1 MFRLKDVKMKPKLIG
16 VLLIVGLLPLIAVGV
31 FSGILSN
38 NSLMDISY
46 DQLASIRGIK
56 KDQIE
61 RFFNERRGDMGVLQE
76 TVATLRFET
85 IKKLESVRAIKKTQI
100 ESFFNERMG
109 DAKVL
114 ADNPYIKQVSK
125 NEKLPENY
133 YRIALYSKDNA
144 SDYHYYRQDANGLWS
159 HKNGWRKATNK
170 DNKGRIIRDPDTA
183 DRGKYINHCGFFM
196 VPISEDLKD
205 MSNITVKYKDWI
217 KMIIE

>member
-1 MFRLKDVKMKPKLIG
+1 MLKFYKIIIFLIIIIFCTP
-16 VLLIVGLLPLIAVGV
+16 VYSAEMLI
-31 FSGILSN
+31 
-38 NSLMDISY
+38 
-46 DQLASIRGIK
+46 
-56 KDQIE
+56 
-61 RFFNERRGDMGVLQE
+61 
-76 TVATLRFET
+76 
-85 IKKLESVRAIKKTQI
+85 
-100 ESFFNERMG
+100 
-109 DAKVL
+109 
-114 ADNPYIKQVSK
+114 SK

-133 YRIALYSKDNA
+133 YRIALYSRDNA

-217 KMIIE
+217 KNDNRIKTEKDKLLISLIKK